1 MSFILKNNN
10 DNLDNKMMR
19 CILSEQIK
27 IQESLSTNYI
37 PLEWNNGETIRREY
51 INLDKKIMIDG
62 EGFIFGI
69 HKEKIKDGNG
79 LMWGDIVIGENNDAG
94 GITFSLVGDTFP
106 EHLDKDVSN
115 INIDEASEAATEAAK
130 EAGGEA
136 TVTFTV
142 LNNKRFFSP
151 KIIQFCN
158 SVYHKIN
165 ETLIKKD
172 GRKIDNEINYLNR
185 GNGISI
191 LSSSLEKYVPNNIQ
205 LNDLYPNPF
214 NSSITLEIKV
224 EEAIQSHINI
234 YNLNGQL
241 VESIS
246 VLLNE
251 SNMNQIKINLSDNSA
266 GIYFVNIN
274 VGVYTFLRKITYL
287 K

>member
-1 MSFILKNNN
+1 
-10 DNLDNKMMR
+10 
-19 CILSEQIK
+19 
-27 IQESLSTNYI
+27 
-37 PLEWNNGETIRREY
+37 
-51 INLDKKIMIDG
+51 
-62 EGFIFGI
+62 
-69 HKEKIKDGNG
+69 
-79 LMWGDIVIGENNDAG
+79 
-94 GITFSLVGDTFP
+94 
-106 EHLDKDVSN
+106 
-115 INIDEASEAATEAAK
+115 
-130 EAGGEA
+130 
-136 TVTFTV
+136 
-142 LNNKRFFSP
+142 
-151 KIIQFCN
+151 
-158 SVYHKIN
+158 
-165 ETLIKKD
+165 
-172 GRKIDNEINYLNR
+172 
-185 GNGISI
+185 
-191 LSSSLEKYVPNNIQ
+191 LEKYVPNNIQ